1 MKPEQKAIDR
11 IRAWALATPHGYAS
25 HEVLDILE
33 EFELKHSVRWKEPK
47 DPRILRT
54 HDFELMIGNVK
65 VTQRFD
71 LLEGER
77 DEK

>member
-33 EFELKHSVRWKEPK
+33 EFQLKRSIRWE

-71 LLEGER
+71 LLEAEQD
-77 DEK
+77 DEE